1 MARKF
6 LYLIVFAIVIVVG
19 ARLALSFYPE
29 AMTRVAMTP
38 SAKFEAQ
45 PALKVNAYDDPAL
58 WFARAGLPGSS
69 PVMWRPDGMV
79 ADGIVADAMAADAA
93 PYDVAVF
100 FVHPTSYLKKT
111 HWNAPLDDP
120 QARQIG
126 ELMVRANASVFADA
140 AEVWA
145 PRYRQATLGAFLSD
159 LPAAR
164 QAHDLA
170 YADVAE
176 AFAAFVAA
184 QPRGRG
190 IVLAGHSQ
198 GSFILK
204 RLLREKIAGTPL
216 ARRIVAAYVIGWVV
230 DTKRDLPGMGLPAC
244 TDARQTGCVIS
255 YLSFADNAA
264 PATMRNAYERFA
276 RPPGAPAAAPAAAP
290 HYLCSNPLTG
300 GIGGTAP
307 ASANLGGIVPDLKL
321 EQATLTP
328 GLVGAACHADGT
340 LRIGP
345 GPDLG
350 PFVLPGGN
358 YHVYDYALFWSN
370 LRRDFGLRAAAWQ
383 TAH

>member
-38 SAKFEAQ
+38 SVKFEAQ
-45 PALKVNAYDDPAL
+45 PALKANAYDDPAL

-79 ADGIVADAMAADAA
+79 ADAIAADAA

-170 YADVAE
+170 YADVAQ

-184 QPRGRG
+184 QPPGRG

-198 GSFILK
+198 GSFIIK
-204 RLLREKIAGTPL
+204 RLLKEKIAGTPL
-216 ARRIVAAYVIGWVV
+216 AGRIVAAYVIGWVV
-230 DTKRDLPGMGLPAC
+230 DTKRDLPAMRLPAC
-244 TDARQTGCVIS
+244 AGPQQSGCVVS
-255 YLSFADNAA
+255 FLSFADDAE
-264 PATMRNAYERFA
+264 PATMRQAYERFA
-276 RPPGAPAAAPAAAP
+276 NSPGAPAPVP

-300 GIGGTAP
+300 GVGGSAP
-307 ASANLGGIVPDLKL
+307 AAANLGGIVPDLKM
-321 EQATLTP
+321 EHAKVTP

-345 GPDLG
+345 GPAMG

-370 LRRDFGLRAAAWQ
+370 LRRDFGLRTAAWQ
-383 TAH
+383 QRH

>member
-6 LYLIVFAIVIVVG
+6 LYLVVLVIVIVVG
-19 ARLALSFYPE
+19 GRLALSFYPE

-38 SAKFEAQ
+38 SVKFEAQ
-45 PALKVNAYDDPAL
+45 PVLKANAYSDPAL
-58 WFARAGLPGSS
+58 WFVRPGLPGDSL
-69 PVMWRPDGMV
+69 VLWQPDG
-79 ADGIVADAMAADAA
+79 MAADAVR
-93 PYDVAVF
+93 YDVAVF

-120 QARQIG
+120 QARKIG
-126 ELMVRANASVFADA
+126 ALMVRANASVFAHA

-170 YADVAE
+170 YADVVQ
-176 AFAAFVAA
+176 AFNAFIAA
-184 QPRGRG
+184 QPPGRG

-204 RLLREKIAGTPL
+204 RLITEKIAGTPL

-230 DTKRDLPGMGLPAC
+230 DMARDLPTLGMPAC
-244 TDARQTGCVIS
+244 AGPQQTGCVIS
-255 YLSFADNAA
+255 FLSFTDAA
-264 PATMRNAYERFA
+264 EPATMRQAYERFA
-276 RPPGAPAAAPAAAP
+276 SPSGTSPAVPQ
-290 HYLCSNPLTG
+290 YLCSNPLTG
-300 GIGGTAP
+300 GIGGAAP
-307 ASANLGGIVPDLKL
+307 ASANLGGIIPDLKL
-321 EQATLTP
+321 EHAKLTQ
-328 GLVGAACHADGT
+328 GLVGATCNADGT
-340 LRIGP
+340 LRIGA
-345 GPDLG
+345 GPEMG

-370 LRRDFGLRAAAWQ
+370 LRHDFGLRAAAWQ

>member
-6 LYLIVFAIVIVVG
+6 LYLVVLVIVVVVG
-19 ARLALSFYPE
+19 GRLALSFYPE

-38 SAKFEAQ
+38 SVKFEAQ
-45 PALKVNAYDDPAL
+45 PVLKANAYSDPAL
-58 WFARAGLPGSS
+58 WFARPDLPGPSL
-69 PVMWRPDGMV
+69 VLWQPDG
-79 ADGIVADAMAADAA
+79 MAADAA
-93 PYDVAVF
+93 HYDVAVF
-100 FVHPTSYLKKT
+100 FVHPTSYLKKA
-111 HWNAPLDDP
+111 HWNAPLNDP

-126 ELMVRANASVFADA
+126 ALMVRANASVFANA

-170 YADVAE
+170 YADVVQ
-176 AFAAFVAA
+176 AFDEFVAA
-184 QPRGRG
+184 QPSGRG

-204 RLLREKIAGTPL
+204 RLIKEKIAGTPL
-216 ARRIVAAYVIGWVV
+216 ARRIVAAYVIGWMV
-230 DTKRDLPGMGLPAC
+230 DTARDLPALGMPAC
-244 TDARQTGCVIS
+244 AGPKQTGCVIS
-255 YLSFADNAA
+255 FLSFTDAA
-264 PATMRNAYERFA
+264 EPATMRQAYERFA
-276 RPPGAPAAAPAAAP
+276 SPSGTSPAVP

-300 GIGGTAP
+300 GIGGAAP
-307 ASANLGGIVPDLKL
+307 ASANLGGIIPDFKM
-321 EQATLTP
+321 EHAKLTP
-328 GLVGAACHADGT
+328 GLVGATCNVDGT
-340 LRIGP
+340 LRIGA
-345 GPDLG
+345 GPEMG

-370 LRRDFGLRAAAWQ
+370 LRHDFGLRAAAWQ

>member
-6 LYLIVFAIVIVVG
+6 LYLIALVIVVVVG

-29 AMTRVAMTP
+29 AMTRIAMTP
-38 SAKFEAQ
+38 SVKFEAQ
-45 PALKVNAYDDPAL
+45 PALKTSAYDDPTL
-58 WFARAGLPGSS
+58 WFARPGLPGPS
-69 PVMWRPDGMV
+69 PVLWQP
-79 ADGIVADAMAADAA
+79 DGIVPDTARH
-93 PYDVAVF
+93 DVAVF

-126 ELMVRANASVFADA
+126 ALMVRANASVFAA
-140 AEVWA
+140 ATQVWA

-170 YADVAE
+170 YADVAQ
-176 AFAAFVAA
+176 AFDSFIAA
-184 QPRGRG
+184 QPPGRG

-198 GSFILK
+198 GSFIVK
-204 RLLREKIAGTPL
+204 RLLKDKVAGTPL

-230 DTKRDLPGMGLPAC
+230 DTKRDLPGMRLPAC
-244 TDARQTGCVIS
+244 AAPQQGGCVIS
-255 YLSFADNAA
+255 YLSFADDAE
-264 PATMRNAYERFA
+264 PATMRQAYERFA
-276 RPPGAPAAAPAAAP
+276 GSPEAAAPAP

-300 GIGGTAP
+300 GVGGMAP

-321 EQATLTP
+321 EHAKVTP
-328 GLVGAACHADGT
+328 GLAGADCNADGT
-340 LRIGP
+340 LRIGV
-345 GPDLG
+345 GPDMG

-383 TAH
+383 SAH

>member
-6 LYLIVFAIVIVVG
+6 LYLVALVIVIVVG
-19 ARLALSFYPE
+19 ARLALSFYPD
-29 AMTRVAMTP
+29 AMTRTAMTP
-38 SAKFEAQ
+38 SGGFEAQ
-45 PALKVNAYDDPAL
+45 PALKANAYDDPAL
-58 WFARAGLPGSS
+58 WFARPGRPGPDPVVWQPKGLLPE
-69 PVMWRPDGMV
+69 
-79 ADGIVADAMAADAA
+79 AAR
-93 PYDVAVF
+93 YDVAVF
-100 FVHPTSYLKKT
+100 FVHPTSYLKKA

-120 QARQIG
+120 QARKIG
-126 ELMVRANASVFADA
+126 ETMVRANASVFAQA
-140 AEVWA
+140 AQVWA

-184 QPRGRG
+184 QPPRRG

-198 GSFILK
+198 GSFIIK

-216 ARRIVAAYVIGWVV
+216 AGRIVAAYVIGWVV
-230 DTKRDLPGMGLPAC
+230 DTRRDLPGMGLPAC
-244 TDARQTGCVIS
+244 TDAQQTGCVIS
-255 YLSFADNAA
+255 YLSFAEKAD

-276 RPPGAPAAAPAAAP
+276 RPPGAPAAAPD
-290 HYLCSNPLTG
+290 YLCSNPLTG

-307 ASANLGGIVPDLKL
+307 TSVNLGGIVPDLKL
-321 EQATLTP
+321 EQATIRP
-328 GLVGAACHADGT
+328 GLAGAACHADGT

-345 GPDLG
+345 GPDMG